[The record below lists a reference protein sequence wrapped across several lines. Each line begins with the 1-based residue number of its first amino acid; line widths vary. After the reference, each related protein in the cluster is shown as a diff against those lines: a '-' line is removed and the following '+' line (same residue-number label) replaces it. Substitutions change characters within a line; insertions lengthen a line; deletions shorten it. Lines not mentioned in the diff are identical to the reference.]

1 MKLKLWVYLLSSC
14 PLPFPRIRRFMIIE
28 FYFFHFNFFF
38 KSNCFLDE
46 YPPPPPPPLKKKLN
60 RSNKDFCFKDL
71 PSLHGL
77 ININLLFTDSAPL
90 SYKEDLLA
98 EINLM
103 KKIGSHPNIVSMSGA
118 CTLSEPIALVMEYVP
133 YGNLQN
139 FLK

>member
-1 MKLKLWVYLLSSC
+1 MFFVLRICHLS
-14 PLPFPRIRRFMIIE
+14 
-28 FYFFHFNFFF
+28 
-38 KSNCFLDE
+38 
-46 YPPPPPPPLKKKLN
+46 
-60 RSNKDFCFKDL
+60 
-71 PSLHGL
+71 
-77 ININLLFTDSAPL
+77 TDSAPL

>member
-1 MKLKLWVYLLSSC
+1 MFC
-14 PLPFPRIRRFMIIE
+14 T
-28 FYFFHFNFFF
+28 N
-38 KSNCFLDE
+38 N
-46 YPPPPPPPLKKKLN
+46 PPSPPLKKKLN
-60 RSNKDFCFKDL
+60 RSNNQRFCFEDL
-71 PSLHGL
+71 PFLHGL

>member
-1 MKLKLWVYLLSSC
+1 MIRTALPLLYKNCMFCTNNPS
-14 PLPFPRIRRFMIIE
+14 PLFPPRKGI
-28 FYFFHFNFFF
+28 NV
-38 KSNCFLDE
+38 
-46 YPPPPPPPLKKKLN
+46 
-60 RSNKDFCFKDL
+60 FCFKDL
-71 PSLHGL
+71 SSLYDL
-77 ININLLFTDSAPL
+77 ILKTELSTDSAPL

>member
-1 MKLKLWVYLLSSC
+1 MFC
-14 PLPFPRIRRFMIIE
+14 T
-28 FYFFHFNFFF
+28 N
-38 KSNCFLDE
+38 N
-46 YPPPPPPPLKKKLN
+46 PPSPLKKKN
-60 RSNKDFCFKDL
+60 QTVVIIKDFRFEDL